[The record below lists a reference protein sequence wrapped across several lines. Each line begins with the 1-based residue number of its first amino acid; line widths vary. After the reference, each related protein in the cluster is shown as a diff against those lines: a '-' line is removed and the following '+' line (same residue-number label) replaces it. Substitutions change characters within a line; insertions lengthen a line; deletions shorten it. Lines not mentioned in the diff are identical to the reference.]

1 MTTHSLI
8 DKGTQWFALIAG
20 LMLLWL
26 GLDDAITSYSVG
38 FLQFTHRQSVF
49 TGQVAGLLI
58 GAHVLVG
65 VFLVGS
71 SLRKLEK
78 R

>member
-58 GAHVLVG
+58 GAHVFVG